1 MKLDSEQKGLQK
13 SLIIIAGPCVI
24 ESEEH
29 TIKMA
34 KALKEMAKTYELDLI
49 FKSSFDKANR
59 SSISSYR
66 GPGIEKGLG
75 ILQKVKDETNL
86 KMISDV
92 HETYQVKIA
101 ANVLDVLQ
109 VPALLCRQTDL
120 LLECGRSG
128 KPINVKKGQFLS
140 PGDMKQ
146 VAEKIMSTGN
156 KNITLTERGT
166 TFGYNNLVVDFR
178 SLIIMRNFAPVIFD
192 CTHSVQLPGAMR
204 TCSSGEKEYVFPLLR
219 AALAVGVDGIFM
231 EVHDDPQKAL
241 CDGPNMLN
249 LDEAREIFEY
259 IKKFE
264 DWSRAYGQNY

>member
-1 MKLDSEQKGLQK
+1 MSWNLNTIREEK
-13 SLIIIAGPCVI
+13 SLIVIAGPCVI

-34 KALKEMAKTYELDLI
+34 KALKELAKTYELNLI

-66 GPGIEKGLG
+66 GPGIERGLE

-86 KMISDV
+86 KIISDV
-92 HETYQVKIA
+92 HETYQVKKA
-101 ANVLDVLQ
+101 AKVLDVLQ

-120 LLECGRSG
+120 LLECGMSG

-140 PGDMKQ
+140 PEDMKQ

-156 KNITLTERGT
+156 KNIMLTERGT

-178 SLIIMRNFAPVIFD
+178 SLIIMKNFAPVIFD
-192 CTHSVQLPGAMR
+192 CTHSVQLPGAMG

-249 LDEAREIFEY
+249 LDEAREAFEY
-259 IKKFE
+259 IKKFQ
-264 DWSRAYGQNY
+264 DWSRAHERNY